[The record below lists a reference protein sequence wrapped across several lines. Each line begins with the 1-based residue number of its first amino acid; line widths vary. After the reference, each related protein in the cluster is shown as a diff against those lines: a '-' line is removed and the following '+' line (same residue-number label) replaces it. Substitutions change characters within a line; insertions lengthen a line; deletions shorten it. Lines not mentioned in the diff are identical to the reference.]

1 MYTDLE
7 IQNLVVTFIPVIAIR
22 IERRIKRTIIRHC
35 VTVRRKNILWVYP
48 LVLSKLDMQPY
59 RKNRLSLACSAFV
72 QYQFDLTC
80 SWEEKIYCKRQT
92 APSVIINEVC

>member
-7 IQNLVVTFIPVIAIR
+7 IQNLVVTFIAVIAIR
-22 IERRIKRTIIRHC
+22 IERTIIRHC

-48 LVLSKLDMQPY
+48 LALSKLDMQAS
-59 RKNRLSLACSAFV
+59 RKNRPSLACSAFV

-92 APSVIINEVC
+92 APSVIINEICC